1 MKLRFDAHQPFQ
13 VRAVEAVADLL
24 DGQPPVEAAVDLGPG
39 DLPAVANRLDL
50 DEPRLVAN
58 LRRVQEDNG
67 IRPDDGL
74 RFLEEEI
81 EAPGGTR
88 TVRFPN
94 FSVEMETGTGKTY
107 VYLRTMLELFH
118 RYRLRKFIVV
128 VPSVAIREGVL
139 KSLEVTRDHFARLYG
154 NTVLRHAAYD
164 ASSRSQVSQF
174 ALSGGV
180 EVLVMTI
187 DAFNKAA
194 NVIRR
199 SADRLQGRAPIEY
212 IQAARP
218 VLILDEPQNMESP
231 KSRAALASLDPLLAL
246 RYSATHRRPYN
257 LVCRLTPF
265 DAYRQGLVKRIEVAS
280 VAREE
285 DAGRPW
291 VRVAGVRSGRRSVTA
306 RLAVRKLSAGGAPRE
321 STVTVRAGD
330 SLAEKTA
337 RSEYRGF
344 DVDEIDAG
352 REVVRFSNGVELRA
366 GEEHGPDREALFRE
380 QIRLTLDEHFR
391 KQDRLRG
398 AGIKVL
404 SLFFIDRVANYAG
417 PEALIRRLFDEAF
430 DALKGGWPEWRDLA
444 PEAVQAGYFAHR
456 RRGGAVEWLDS
467 VSGESAED
475 AAAYSLIMRDKEA
488 LLSFPGPAD
497 CDEDRRRRQVAFLFS
512 HSALREGWDNPN
524 VFQICTLNQSV
535 SEVRKRQ
542 EVGRGMRLCVDQE
555 GRRVRDGE
563 INVLTV
569 VANESYRRYAAGL
582 QSEIAEEYRA
592 EIESRCGRA
601 LSALGEAERRRL
613 EEEYGAGILPPA
625 PRRAGSR
632 PSAGRDGELS
642 PEFRRLWERVEART
656 RFALRIDTDRL
667 VAGALGELESRPLS
681 RPGLT
686 VARGR
691 IQVKGP
697 GAFEAQA
704 QGETRGVAAE
714 GGGLLPNLLE
724 TMADLL
730 ERASP
735 PVRVTR
741 RTLLEIFRAAPDP
754 EAALASPH
762 EFAAAAAAGLRGSLA
777 GLLARGVQYERR
789 DGWYEMSQV
798 EEGDPLSFA
807 GLEGRGGVE
816 LCARLPRSF
825 TVPTPAGAC
834 DPDWAVVTSREGEG
848 WRLYLLPRRR
858 LTRRLGAAAGG
869 AGCPPEAP
877 VAGDAGLAPAGAPGA
892 G

>member
-13 VRAVEAVADLL
+13 VRAVEAVAGLL
-24 DGQPPVEAAVDLGPG
+24 LGQPPVEAAVDLGPG

-50 DEPRLVAN
+50 DEERLLLN
-58 LRRVQEDNG
+58 LRQVQEVNG
-67 IRPDDGL
+67 IRPDAGL
-74 RFLEEEI
+74 RPIEEEI
-81 EAPGGTR
+81 EAPGGSR
-88 TVRFPN
+88 AVRFWN

-107 VYLRTMLELFH
+107 VYLRTILELFQ

-139 KSLEVTRDHFARLYG
+139 KTLGVTRDHFSRLYG
-154 NTVLRHAAYD
+154 NTVLRHAEYD
-164 ASSRSQVSQF
+164 ATSRSQVCQF
-174 ALSGGV
+174 ALSDAI

-187 DAFNKAA
+187 DAFNKSA

-199 SADRLQGRAPIEY
+199 SSDRLQGRAPIQY

-218 VLILDEPQNMESP
+218 VLVLDEPQNMESA

-265 DAYRQGLVKRIEVAS
+265 EAYRQGLVKRIEVAS

-285 DAGRPW
+285 DAGRAW
-291 VRVAGVRSGRRSVTA
+291 VRVAGVRSGKRSVTA
-306 RLAVRKLSAGGAPRE
+306 RLVVHKPSAGGAPRE
-321 STVTVRAGD
+321 SRVTVGAGD
-330 SLAEKTA
+330 SLAAKTG

-344 DVDEIDAG
+344 EVDEIDAG
-352 REVVRFSNGVELRA
+352 AGVVRFANGLEVRA
-366 GEEHGPDREALFRE
+366 GEEQEPDREALFRE
-380 QIRLTLDEHFR
+380 QIRLTVAEHFR
-391 KQDRLRG
+391 KQARLRP

-417 PEALIRRLFDEAF
+417 PEGLIRRLFDEAF
-430 DALKGGWPEWRDLA
+430 NDLKGGWPESRDLG
-444 PEAVQAGYFAHR
+444 PEAVQAGYFAQRR

-475 AAAYSLIMRDKEA
+475 EAAYALIMRDKES
-488 LLSFPGPAD
+488 LLSFPGAAD
-497 CDEDRRRRQVAFLFS
+497 GDDARRRKQVAFLFS

-563 INVLTV
+563 VNVLTV

-582 QSEIAEEYRA
+582 QREIAEEYREA
-592 EIESRCGRA
+592 IESRCGRP
-601 LSALGEAERRRL
+601 LSALGE
-613 EEEYGAGILPPA
+613 EEHGAGILPPP
-625 PRRAGSR
+625 PRRAGAWPSR
-632 PSAGRDGELS
+632 GRDGELS
-642 PEFRRLWERVEART
+642 PEFRRLWERVEPRT

-667 VAGALGELESRPLS
+667 VAGARREIGKRPLS

-686 VARGR
+686 IARGR
-691 IQVKGP
+691 LEVKGE
-697 GAFEAQA
+697 GAFEARA
-704 QGETRGVAAE
+704 QSEARRCGAHRRVADS
-714 GGGLLPNLLE
+714 GGSALPNLLE
-724 TMADLL
+724 VMADLL
-730 ERASP
+730 ERTSP

-741 RTLLEIFRAAPDP
+741 RTMLEIFRAAPDK

-762 EFAAAAAAGLRGSLA
+762 EFAAAAAAGIRKSLA
-777 GLLARGVQYERR
+777 ALLARGVKYGRK

-798 EEGDPLSFA
+798 EAEDPLLPASRC
-807 GLEGRGGVE
+807 GRGFAEELEARGDVE
-816 LCARLPRSF
+816 LCTRLPQGF
-825 TVPTPAGAC
+825 TVLTPAGAW
-834 DPDWAVVTSREGEG
+834 DPDWAVVTAGEG
-848 WRLYLLPRRR
+848 GEWRLYLLR
-858 LTRRLGAAAGG
+858 
-869 AGCPPEAP
+869 
-877 VAGDAGLAPAGAPGA
+877 DAGRDGG
-892 G
+892 GGSGGR

>member
-74 RFLEEEI
+74 RPMEEEI

-118 RYRLRKFIVV
+118 RYRLRKFIIV

-139 KSLEVTRDHFARLYG
+139 KSLVVTRDHFARLYG
-154 NTVLRHAAYD
+154 NTVLRHAGYD
-164 ASSRSQVSQF
+164 ASSRSQVNQF

-218 VLILDEPQNMESP
+218 VLVLDEPQNMESP

-280 VAREE
+280 VSREE
-285 DAGRPW
+285 DPGRPW
-291 VRVAGVRSGRRSVTA
+291 IRVAGVRSGRRSVTA

-321 STVTVRAGD
+321 STLTVRAGD
-330 SLAEKTA
+330 SLADKTG

-380 QIRLTLDEHFR
+380 QIRLTVDEHFR
-391 KQDRLRG
+391 KQARLRA

-417 PEALIRRLFDEAF
+417 PDGLIRRLFDETF

-475 AAAYSLIMRDKEA
+475 AAAYALIMRDKEA

-497 CDEDRRRRQVAFLFS
+497 GGEDRRRRQVAFLFS

-555 GRRVRDGE
+555 GRRVRDGGV
-563 INVLTV
+563 NVLTV

-582 QSEIAEEYRA
+582 QREIAEEYRE
-592 EIESRCGRA
+592 EIESRCGRP

-625 PRRAGSR
+625 PRRAGSP

-667 VAGALGELESRPLS
+667 VAGAIGELESRPLS

-691 IQVKGP
+691 IQVKGS

-714 GGGLLPNLLE
+714 GGSLLPNLLE

-735 PVRVTR
+735 PVRVTH

-754 EAALASPH
+754 EAALANPQA
-762 EFAAAAAAGLRGSLA
+762 FAAAAAAGLRGSLA
-777 GLLARGVQYERR
+777 GLLAGGVKYERR

-848 WRLYLLPRRR
+848 WRLYLLPEAEADAEARGCGWR
-858 LTRRLGAAAGG
+858 GG
-869 AGCPPEAP
+869 M
-877 VAGDAGLAPAGAPGA
+877 PAGSRRGR
-892 G
+892 

>member
-24 DGQPPVEAAVDLGPG
+24 RGQPPIEAAVDLGPG

-50 DEPRLVAN
+50 DEERLLAN
-58 LRRVQEDNG
+58 LRRVQAGNG

-74 RFLEEEI
+74 RAIEEEI
-81 EAPGGTR
+81 EAPGGSR
-88 TVRFPN
+88 RVRFWN

-107 VYLRTMLELFH
+107 VYLRTILELFH

-139 KSLEVTRDHFARLYG
+139 KSLRVTRDHFSRLYG
-154 NTVLRHAAYD
+154 NTVLRHAEYD
-164 ASSRSQVSQF
+164 ASSRSQVCQF

-194 NVIRR
+194 NVIRQR
-199 SADRLQGRAPIEY
+199 SDRLQGRAPIEF
-212 IQAARP
+212 IQASRP
-218 VLILDEPQNMESP
+218 VLVLDEPQNMESP

-265 DAYRQGLVKRIEVAS
+265 EAYRQGLVKGIEVAS
-280 VAREE
+280 VSREE
-285 DAGRPW
+285 DAGRAW
-291 VRVAGVRSGRRSVTA
+291 VRVAGVRSGKRSVTA
-306 RLAVRKLSAGGAPRE
+306 RLVVRKLSGSGAVRE
-321 STVTVRAGD
+321 STVTVGRGD
-330 SLAEKTA
+330 SLAAKTG

-352 REVVRFSNGVELRA
+352 LGVVRFTNDVELRA

-380 QIRLTLDEHFR
+380 QIRLTVAEHFR
-391 KQDRLRG
+391 KQARLRP

-417 PEALIRRLFDEAF
+417 PEGVIRRLFDEAF
-430 DALKGGWPEWRDLA
+430 DALKGGWPEWRDLEPA
-444 PEAVQAGYFAHR
+444 AVQAGYFAQRR

-467 VSGESAED
+467 VSGQSAED
-475 AAAYSLIMRDKEA
+475 EAAYALIMRDKET
-488 LLSFPGPAD
+488 LLSFPGAAD
-497 CDEDRRRRQVAFLFS
+497 GGETRRRKQVAFLFS

-563 INVLTV
+563 VNVLTV

-582 QSEIAEEYRA
+582 QREIADEYRE
-592 EIESRCGRA
+592 EIESRCGRP
-601 LSALGEAERRRL
+601 LSALGEEERRRL
-613 EEEYGAGILPPA
+613 EEEYGAGILPPP
-625 PRRAGSR
+625 PRRAGAR
-632 PSAGRDGELS
+632 PSRGRDGELS

-667 VAGALGELESRPLS
+667 VAGARRELESRPLS

-686 VARGR
+686 IARAR
-691 IQVKGP
+691 IEVKG
-697 GAFEAQA
+697 GSTFEARA
-704 QGETRGVAAE
+704 QSEARRCGAHRNLAGAGRSA
-714 GGGLLPNLLE
+714 LPNLLE
-724 TMADLL
+724 VMADLL
-730 ERASP
+730 ERTSP
-735 PVRVTR
+735 PVRLTR
-741 RTLLEIFRAAPDP
+741 RTLLEVFRAAPDKG
-754 EAALASPH
+754 AALASPH
-762 EFAAAAAAGLRGSLA
+762 EFAAAAAAGIRKSLA
-777 GLLARGVQYERR
+777 ALLTGGIKYERKGR
-789 DGWYEMSQV
+789 WYEMSQV
-798 EEGDPLSFA
+798 EEEDPLLSASERGTGFA
-807 GLEGRGGVE
+807 EELRTRGDVKM
-816 LCARLPRSF
+816 CTRLPGSF
-825 TVPTPAGAC
+825 TVPTPAGPC
-834 DPDWAVVTSREGEG
+834 DPDRAVVTAQMGGE
-848 WRLYLLPRRR
+848 WRLYLLRD
-858 LTRRLGAAAGG
+858 AGPDD
-869 AGCPPEAP
+869 PPEAP
-877 VAGDAGLAPAGAPGA
+877 GAR
-892 G
+892 

>member
-1 MKLRFDAHQPFQ
+1 MKLRFDSHQAFQ
-13 VRAVEAVADLL
+13 VRAVEAVAGLFP
-24 DGQPPVEAAVDLGPG
+24 GPPPDEGAADLGPG

-50 DEPRLVAN
+50 DEPRLLAN
-58 LRRVQEDNG
+58 LRRVQQGNG

-81 EAPGGTR
+81 EAPGGGR
-88 TVRFPN
+88 AVRFLN

-107 VYLRTMLELFH
+107 VYLRTILELHH
-118 RYRLRKFIVV
+118 RCRLRKFIVV
-128 VPSVAIREGVL
+128 VPSVAVREGVL
-139 KSLEVTRDHFARLYG
+139 KTLRVTRDHFARLYG

-164 ASSRSQVSQF
+164 AASRSQVSQF

-199 SADRLQGRAPIEY
+199 SADRLQGRAPVEFIR
-212 IQAARP
+212 AARP

-265 DAYRQGLVKRIEVAS
+265 EAWRQGLVKRIEVAS
-280 VAREE
+280 AAL
-285 DAGRPW
+285 DDDPGRAV
-291 VRVAGVRSGRRSVTA
+291 VRVAGVRSGKRSVSA
-306 RLAVRKLSAGGAPRE
+306 RLAVRKSAAGGAPRE
-321 STVTVRAGD
+321 SKVTVRAGD
-330 SLAEKTA
+330 SLEAKTG
-337 RSEYRGF
+337 RGEYRGF

-352 REVVRFSNGVELRA
+352 LGRVRFANGVELGA

-380 QIRLTLDEHFR
+380 QIRLTVDAHFR
-391 KQDRLRG
+391 RQARLRA

-417 PEALIRRLFDEAF
+417 PDPLIRRLFDEAF
-430 DALKGGWPEWRDLA
+430 DDLKAPWPEWRDLEPA
-444 PEAVQAGYFAHR
+444 AAQAGYFACRR

-475 AAAYSLIMRDKEA
+475 AAACELIMRDKEA

-497 CDEDRRRRQVAFLFS
+497 GDGDRRRKQVAFLFS

-524 VFQICTLNQSV
+524 VFQICTLNQSI

-542 EVGRGMRLCVDQE
+542 EVGRGLRLCVDQS
-555 GRRVRDGE
+555 GRRVRDSE
-563 INVLTV
+563 VNVLTV

-582 QSEIAEEYRA
+582 QKEIAAEYRG
-592 EIESRCGRA
+592 EIESRCGRP
-601 LSALGEAERRRL
+601 LSALGEEERRRL

-632 PSAGRDGELS
+632 PAGASGGELT
-642 PEFRRLWERVEART
+642 PAFRRLWERVEPRT
-656 RFALRIDTDRL
+656 CFALRIDADRL
-667 VAGALGELESRPLS
+667 VAGALREIGRRPLA

-686 VARGR
+686 VSRGR
-691 IQVKGP
+691 IDMKGP
-697 GAFEAQA
+697 GAFEARA
-704 QGETRGVAAE
+704 LEESRSAAGPEGVAA
-714 GGGLLPNLLE
+714 PNLVDI
-724 TMADLL
+724 MGDLL
-730 ERASP
+730 ERSSP

-741 RTLLEIFRAAPDP
+741 RTLLEIFRAAPDK
-754 EAALASPH
+754 EAALASPR
-762 EFAAAAAAGLRGSLA
+762 EFAAAAAAGVRRSLA
-777 GLLARGVQYERR
+777 GLLARGIRYERK

-798 EEGDPLSFA
+798 EEGDPLPRP
-807 GLEGRGGVE
+807 GGRGVE
-816 LCARLPRSF
+816 LRDRLPGWF
-825 TVPTPAGAC
+825 TVATPAGPC
-834 DPDWAVVTSREGEG
+834 DPGLAVVTSGEG
-848 WRLYLLPRRR
+848 GEWRLYLLP
-858 LTRRLGAAAGG
+858 GPEDS
-869 AGCPPEAP
+869 PPAD
-877 VAGDAGLAPAGAPGA
+877 G
-892 G
+892 

>member
-24 DGQPPVEAAVDLGPG
+24 RGQPPLEAAVDLGPA
-39 DLPAVANRLDL
+39 DLPAVGNRLDL
-50 DEPRLVAN
+50 DEPRLLAN
-58 LRRVQEDNG
+58 LRQVQEGGG

-74 RFLEEEI
+74 RFIEEEI
-81 EAPGGTR
+81 DAPGGKR
-88 TVRFPN
+88 SVRFPN

-107 VYLRTMLELFH
+107 VYLRTILELFH
-118 RYRLRKFIVV
+118 RCRLRKFIVV

-139 KSLEVTRDHFARLYG
+139 KTLGVTRDHFARLYG
-154 NTVLRHAAYD
+154 NTVLRHAEYD
-164 ASSRSQVSQF
+164 ASSRSQVSQY
-174 ALSGGV
+174 ALSGSV

-199 SADRLQGRAPIEY
+199 GTDRLRGRAPIEY
-212 IQAARP
+212 IQAVRP
-218 VLILDEPQNMESP
+218 ILILDEPQNMESP
-231 KSRAALASLDPLLAL
+231 KSRGALASLDPLLAL

-265 DAYRQGLVKRIEVAS
+265 EAYRQGLVKRIEVAS

-285 DAGRPW
+285 DAGRAW
-291 VRVAGVRSGRRSVTA
+291 VRLAGVRSGKRSVTA
-306 RLAVRKLSAGGAPRE
+306 RLAVRKLSAAGAPRE
-321 STVTVRAGD
+321 STVSVRAGD
-330 SLAEKTA
+330 SLADKTG
-337 RSEYRGF
+337 RGEYLGF

-352 REVVRFSNGVELRA
+352 LGVVRFANGVTLRA

-380 QIRLTLDEHFR
+380 QIRLTVDEHLR
-391 KQDRLRG
+391 KQARLRA
-398 AGIKVL
+398 AGVKVL
-404 SLFFIDRVANYAG
+404 SLFFIDRVAGYAAPDG
-417 PEALIRRLFDEAF
+417 LIRRLFDESF
-430 DALKGGWPEWRDLA
+430 DALKGGYPEWRDLEPA
-444 PEAVQAGYFAHR
+444 AVQAGYFACRR
-456 RRGGAVEWLDS
+456 RRGGGVEWLDS

-488 LLSFPGPAD
+488 LLSFPGAAD
-497 CDEDRRRRQVAFLFS
+497 GDEDRRRRQVAFLFS

-582 QSEIAEEYRA
+582 QREIADEYRE
-592 EIESRCGRA
+592 EIEHRCGRP
-601 LSALGEAERRRL
+601 LSALGEEERRRL
-613 EEEYGAGILPPA
+613 EEEYGEGILPPG

-632 PSAGRDGELS
+632 PSDVSESELD

-667 VAGALGELESRPLS
+667 VEGARREIGRRPLV

-686 VARGR
+686 VSRGR
-691 IQVKGP
+691 IEVKGP

-704 QGETRGVAAE
+704 QGETRGVANP
-714 GGGLLPNLLE
+714 GGGAAPNLVE
-724 TMADLL
+724 VMAGLL

-741 RTLLEIFRAAPDP
+741 RTLLEIYRAAPDK
-754 EAALASPH
+754 EEALASPR
-762 EFAAAAAAGLRGSLA
+762 EFAAAAAAGLRRSLA
-777 GLLARGVQYERR
+777 GLLAGGVKYEHR

-798 EEGDPLSFA
+798 EEGDPLLASAGGKGFA
-807 GLEGRGGVE
+807 ELEGRGDVE

-825 TVPTPAGAC
+825 TVPTPAGRC
-834 DPDWAVVTSREGEG
+834 DPDWAVVTAEERGG
-848 WRLYLLPRRR
+848 WRLYLLPEPRREDSPP
-858 LTRRLGAAAGG
+858 GG
-869 AGCPPEAP
+869 R
-877 VAGDAGLAPAGAPGA
+877 
-892 G
+892 

>member
-24 DGQPPVEAAVDLGPG
+24 RGLPPAEAAMDLGPA
-39 DLPAVANRLDL
+39 DLPAVGNRLDL
-50 DEPRLVAN
+50 DEPRLLAN
-58 LRRVQEDNG
+58 LRRVQEG
-67 IRPDDGL
+67 SGLRPDDGL
-74 RFLEEEI
+74 RCLEEEI
-81 EAPGGTR
+81 EAPGGRR

-107 VYLRTMLELFH
+107 VYLRTILELHH

-139 KSLEVTRDHFARLYG
+139 KTLEVTRDHFARLYG
-154 NTVLRHAAYD
+154 NTVLRHAEYD

-199 SADRLQGRAPIEY
+199 GTDRLRGRAPIEY

-218 VLILDEPQNMESP
+218 LLVLDEPQNMESP

-265 DAYRQGLVKRIEVAS
+265 EAYRQGLVKRIEVAS
-280 VAREE
+280 VARE
-285 DAGRPW
+285 DTGRAW
-291 VRVAGVRSGRRSVTA
+291 VRAAGVKSGKRSVTA
-306 RLAVRKLSAGGAPRE
+306 RLGVHKLSAAGAPRE
-321 STVTVRAGD
+321 STVTVRDGD
-330 SLAEKTA
+330 SLADKTG
-337 RSEYRGF
+337 RGEYQGF

-352 REVVRFSNGVELRA
+352 LGVVRFANGVTLRA

-380 QIRLTLDEHFR
+380 QIRLTVDEHLR
-391 KQDRLRG
+391 KQARLG
-398 AGIKVL
+398 AAGVKVL
-404 SLFFIDRVANYAG
+404 SLFFIDRVASYAAPDG
-417 PEALIRRLFDEAF
+417 LIRRLFDEAF
-430 DALKGGWPEWRDLA
+430 EALKGGYPEWRDLEPA
-444 PEAVQAGYFAHR
+444 AVQAGYFACRR

-475 AAAYSLIMRDKEA
+475 AAAHALIMRDKET
-488 LLSFPGPAD
+488 LLSFSGAAD
-497 CDEDRRRRQVAFLFS
+497 GDEERRRRQVAFLFS

-582 QSEIAEEYRA
+582 QREIAEEDRE
-592 EIESRCGRA
+592 EIEHRCGRP
-601 LSALGEAERRRL
+601 LSALGEEERRRL
-613 EEEYGAGILPPA
+613 EEEYGEGILPPA
-625 PRRAGSR
+625 PRRAGPR
-632 PSAGRDGELS
+632 PSDVSDGELD
-642 PEFRRLWERVEART
+642 PVFRRLWERVEGWT

-667 VAGALGELESRPLS
+667 VEGALREIGERPLP

-691 IQVKGP
+691 IEVKGS
-697 GAFEAQA
+697 GAFEARSLD
-704 QGETRGVAAE
+704 GERSVA
-714 GGGLLPNLLE
+714 GGGGGALPNLLE
-724 TMADLL
+724 AMAGLL

-741 RTLLEIFRAAPDP
+741 RTLLEIFRAAPDK
-754 EAALASPH
+754 EEALASPR

-777 GLLARGVQYERR
+777 GLLAGGVKYEHR

-798 EEGDPLSFA
+798 EEGDPLLASAGGRGFA
-807 GLEGRGGVE
+807 ELEGRGDVE

-825 TVPTPAGAC
+825 TVPTPAGRC
-834 DPDWAVVTSREGEG
+834 DPDWAVVTAEERGG
-848 WRLYLLPRRR
+848 WRPYLLPEPRREDSPP
-858 LTRRLGAAAGG
+858 GG
-869 AGCPPEAP
+869 R
-877 VAGDAGLAPAGAPGA
+877 
-892 G
+892 

>member
-50 DEPRLVAN
+50 GEERLLAN

-74 RFLEEEI
+74 RPMEEEI

-139 KSLEVTRDHFARLYG
+139 KSLVLTRDHFARLYG
-154 NTVLRHAAYD
+154 NTLLRHAGYD

-174 ALSGGV
+174 ALSGSV

-194 NVIRR
+194 NIIRR

-280 VAREE
+280 VSREE

-291 VRVAGVRSGRRSVTA
+291 IRVAGVRSGQRSVTA
-306 RLAVRKLSAGGAPRE
+306 RLAVRKSSAGGGVRE
-321 STVTVRAGD
+321 STLTVRAGD
-330 SLAEKTA
+330 SLADKTG

-352 REVVRFSNGVELRA
+352 REVVRFANGVELRA
-366 GEEHGPDREALFRE
+366 GEEHGPDQEALFRE
-380 QIRLTLDEHFR
+380 QIRLTVDEHFR
-391 KQDRLRG
+391 KQARLRA

-417 PEALIRRLFDEAF
+417 PDGLIRRLFDEAF

-456 RRGGAVEWLDS
+456 RRRGAVEWLDS

-475 AAAYSLIMRDKEA
+475 AAAYALIMRDKEA
-488 LLSFPGPAD
+488 LLSFPAAAD
-497 CDEDRRRRQVAFLFS
+497 DDEERRRKRVAFLFS

-582 QSEIAEEYRA
+582 QTEIAEEYRA
-592 EIESRCGRA
+592 EIESRCGRP

-632 PSAGRDGELS
+632 PSAGRDGEPG

-667 VAGALGELESRPLS
+667 VAGAIGELESRPLS

-691 IQVKGP
+691 IQVKGS

-704 QGETRGVAAE
+704 RGETRGVAAE
-714 GGGLLPNLLE
+714 GGSLLPNLLE

-735 PVRVTR
+735 PVRLTR
-741 RTLLEIFRAAPDP
+741 RTLLEVFRAAPDP

-762 EFAAAAAAGLRGSLA
+762 EFAAAAAAGLRRSLA
-777 GLLARGVQYERR
+777 GLLAGGVKYERR

-848 WRLYLLPRRR
+848 WRLYLLPEAEADAEARGFGWR
-858 LTRRLGAAAGG
+858 GGMPAGG
-869 AGCPPEAP
+869 ARGR
-877 VAGDAGLAPAGAPGA
+877 
-892 G
+892 

>member
-13 VRAVEAVADLL
+13 ARAVEAVSDLL
-24 DGQPPVEAAVDLGPG
+24 QGQPPLEAAVDLGPG

-50 DEPRLVAN
+50 DEQRLLAN
-58 LRRVQEDNG
+58 LRQVQADKG

-74 RFLEEEI
+74 RLLEEEI
-81 EAPGGTR
+81 DAPGGKR

-107 VYLRTMLELFH
+107 VYLRTLLELFH
-118 RYRLRKFIVV
+118 RYRLRKFIIV

-139 KSLEVTRDHFARLYG
+139 KSLRVTRDHFARLYG
-154 NTVLRHAAYD
+154 NTVLRHAEYD

-174 ALSGGV
+174 ALSGSV

-199 SADRLQGRAPIEY
+199 STDRLQGRAPIEY
-212 IQAARP
+212 IQAVRP
-218 VLILDEPQNMESP
+218 VLVLDEPQNMESP

-280 VAREE
+280 VAREG
-285 DAGRPW
+285 DAGGPHLRL
-291 VRVAGVRSGRRSVTA
+291 AGVRTGRRSVSA
-306 RLAVRKLSAGGAPRE
+306 RLAVRKLSAGGARRE

-330 SLAEKTA
+330 RLADKTG
-337 RSEYRGF
+337 RREYRGF
-344 DVDEIDAG
+344 DVDGIDAG
-352 REVVRFSNGVELRA
+352 RGVVRFANGVEVRA
-366 GEEHGPDREALFRE
+366 GEEHGPNREALFRE
-380 QIRLTLDEHFR
+380 QIRLTVDEHLR
-391 KQDRLRG
+391 KQARLRA
-398 AGIKVL
+398 AGVKVL

-417 PEALIRRLFDEAF
+417 PDALIRRLFDEAF
-430 DALKGGWPEWRDLA
+430 DALKGGWPEWRDLE
-444 PEAVQAGYFAHR
+444 PDAVQAGYFACR

-475 AAAYSLIMRDKEA
+475 AAAYELIMRDKEA
-488 LLSFPGPAD
+488 LLCFPDPAD
-497 CDEDRRRRQVAFLFS
+497 DGETRRRRQVAFLFS

-555 GRRVRDGE
+555 GRRVHDGE

-582 QSEIAEEYRA
+582 QREIAEEYRA
-592 EIESRCGRA
+592 EIESRCGGP
-601 LSALGEAERRRL
+601 LSALGEEQRRRL
-613 EEEYGAGILPPA
+613 EEEHGAGILPPA

-632 PSAGRDGELS
+632 PAAGRDGELS
-642 PEFRRLWERVEART
+642 PEFHRLWERVQART
-656 RFALRIDTDRL
+656 RFVLRIDTDRL
-667 VAGALGELESRPLS
+667 VAGALRELGSRPLS

-686 VARGR
+686 VGRAR
-691 IQVKGP
+691 IEVKGS

-704 QGETRGVAAE
+704 EGAAQAVSDPE
-714 GGGLLPNLLE
+714 GGAALNVADAGGGLPNLLE
-724 TMADLL
+724 IMADLL

-741 RTLLEIFRAAPDP
+741 RTLLEIFRAAPDK
-754 EAALASPH
+754 EGALASPH
-762 EFAAAAAAGLRGSLA
+762 EFAAAAAAGLRKSLAASLA
-777 GLLARGVQYERR
+777 GGIRYERK
-789 DGWYEMSQV
+789 DGWYEVSQV
-798 EEGDPLSFA
+798 EEEDPLLSA
-807 GLEGRGGVE
+807 SRRGRGM
-816 LCARLPRSF
+816 CARLPAWF
-825 TVPTPAGAC
+825 TVPTPAGPC
-834 DPDWAVVTSREGEG
+834 DPDRAVVTEREEEG
-848 WRLYLLPRRR
+848 WRLYLLPEPGPDGPRG
-858 LTRRLGAAAGG
+858 TRSG
-869 AGCPPEAP
+869 
-877 VAGDAGLAPAGAPGA
+877 
-892 G
+892 

>member
-13 VRAVEAVADLL
+13 ARAVEAVAGLL
-24 DGQPPVEAAVDLGPG
+24 QGQPPLEAAVGLGPG

-50 DEPRLVAN
+50 DERRLLAN
-58 LRRVQEDNG
+58 LRRVQADKG

-74 RFLEEEI
+74 RLLEEEI
-81 EAPGGTR
+81 DAPGGKR

-107 VYLRTMLELFH
+107 VYLRTLMELFH
-118 RYRLRKFIVV
+118 RYRLRKFIIV

-139 KSLEVTRDHFARLYG
+139 KTLGVTRDHFARLYG
-154 NTVLRHAAYD
+154 NTILRHAEYD

-174 ALSGGV
+174 ALSGSV

-199 SADRLQGRAPIEY
+199 STDRLQGRAPIEY
-212 IQAARP
+212 IQAVRP
-218 VLILDEPQNMESP
+218 VLVLDEPQSMESP

-280 VAREE
+280 VAREG
-285 DAGRPW
+285 DAGGPHLRL
-291 VRVAGVRSGRRSVTA
+291 AGVKSGRRSVSA

-321 STVTVRAGD
+321 STITVRAGD
-330 SLAEKTA
+330 SLADRTG
-337 RSEYRGF
+337 RREYRGF
-344 DVDEIDAG
+344 DVGEIDAG
-352 REVVRFSNGVELRA
+352 LGVVRFANGVELRA

-380 QIRLTLDEHFR
+380 QIRLTVDEHLR
-391 KQDRLRG
+391 KQDRLRA
-398 AGIKVL
+398 AGVKVL

-417 PEALIRRLFDEAF
+417 PDPLIRRLFDEAF
-430 DALKGGWPEWRDLA
+430 DELKGPWPEWRDLEPA
-444 PEAVQAGYFAHR
+444 AVQAGYFAQR
-456 RRGGAVEWLDS
+456 RRGIGVEWLDS

-475 AAAYSLIMRDKEA
+475 QAAYELIMRDKEA
-488 LLSFPGPAD
+488 LLSFPAAGD
-497 CDEDRRRRQVAFLFS
+497 GDEDRRRRQVAFLFS

-555 GRRVRDGE
+555 GRRVHDGE

-582 QSEIAEEYRA
+582 QREIAEEYRG
-592 EIESRCGRA
+592 EIESRCGRP
-601 LSALGEAERRRL
+601 LGALGEEQRRRL

-632 PSAGRDGELS
+632 PAGGRDGELS
-642 PEFRRLWERVEART
+642 PEFRRLWERVQART

-667 VAGALGELESRPLS
+667 VAGALRELEGRPLS

-686 VARGR
+686 VGRAR
-691 IQVKGP
+691 IEVKGS

-704 QGETRGVAAE
+704 EGAAQAVADPEGATAPSVADA
-714 GGGLLPNLLE
+714 GGGLANLLE
-724 TMADLL
+724 IMADLL

-735 PVRVTR
+735 PLRVTR
-741 RTLLEIFRAAPDP
+741 RTLLEVFRATPDQ

-762 EFAAAAAAGLRGSLA
+762 EFAAAAAAGLRKSLAASLA
-777 GLLARGVQYERR
+777 GGIRYERK
-789 DGWYEMSQV
+789 DGWYEVSQV
-798 EEGDPLSFA
+798 EEEDPLLSA
-807 GLEGRGGVE
+807 SRRGRGFAEVE
-816 LCARLPRSF
+816 ARGEVRMCARLPGWF
-825 TVPTPAGAC
+825 TVPTPAGSC
-834 DPDWAVVTSREGEG
+834 DPDRAVVTEREGEG
-848 WRLYLLPRRR
+848 WRLYLLPEPEPDGPRG
-858 LTRRLGAAAGG
+858 TRGG
-869 AGCPPEAP
+869 
-877 VAGDAGLAPAGAPGA
+877 
-892 G
+892 

>member
-13 VRAVEAVADLL
+13 VRAVEAVAGLL
-24 DGQPPVEAAVDLGPG
+24 RGQPPLEAAVDLGAG

-50 DEPRLVAN
+50 DEPRLLAN
-58 LRRVQEDNG
+58 LRRVQAEKG

-81 EAPGGTR
+81 DAPGGKR
-88 TVRFPN
+88 AVRFPN

-107 VYLRTMLELFH
+107 VYLRTLLELFH
-118 RYRLRKFIVV
+118 RYRLRKFIIV

-139 KSLEVTRDHFARLYG
+139 KSLRVTRDHFARLYG
-154 NTVLRHAAYD
+154 NTVLRHAGYD

-174 ALSGGV
+174 ALSGNV

-187 DAFNKAA
+187 AAFNKAA

-199 SADRLQGRAPIEY
+199 STDRLQGRAPIEY
-212 IQAARP
+212 IQAVRP
-218 VLILDEPQNMESP
+218 VLVLDEPQNMESP
-231 KSRAALASLDPLLAL
+231 RSRAALASLDPLLAL

-265 DAYRQGLVKRIEVAS
+265 DAYRRGLVKRIEVAS
-280 VAREE
+280 VAREG
-285 DAGRPW
+285 DAGRPHL
-291 VRVAGVRSGRRSVTA
+291 RLAGVRSGKRSVTA
-306 RLAVRKLSAGGAPRE
+306 RLAVRKLSAGAPRE
-321 STVTVRAGD
+321 STVSVRAGD
-330 SLAEKTA
+330 RLADKTG
-337 RSEYRGF
+337 RREYRGF

-352 REVVRFSNGVELRA
+352 RGVVRFANGVELRA

-380 QIRLTLDEHFR
+380 QIRLTVDEHLR
-391 KQDRLRG
+391 KQARLRA
-398 AGIKVL
+398 AGVKVL
-404 SLFFIDRVANYAG
+404 SLFFIDRVANYAA
-417 PEALIRRLFDEAF
+417 PDALIRRLFDEAF
-430 DALKGGWPEWRDLA
+430 DAFKGGYPEWRDLE
-444 PEAVQAGYFAHR
+444 PDAVQAGYFAQRR

-467 VSGESAED
+467 VSGESAADE
-475 AAAYSLIMRDKEA
+475 AAYALILRDQEA

-497 CDEDRRRRQVAFLFS
+497 AGEDRRRRQVAFLFS

-555 GRRVRDGE
+555 GRRVRDGG

-582 QSEIAEEYRA
+582 QREIAEEYRA
-592 EIESRCGRA
+592 EIESRCGRP
-601 LSALGEAERRRL
+601 LSALGEEERRRL

-632 PSAGRDGELS
+632 SAEGRDGELS
-642 PEFRRLWERVEART
+642 PEFRRLWERVQART

-667 VAGALGELESRPLS
+667 VAGTRRELESRPLS

-686 VARGR
+686 VGRAR
-691 IQVKGP
+691 IEVKGS

-704 QGETRGVAAE
+704 RGAAQAVAGPERDAALSLADA
-714 GGGLLPNLLE
+714 GGGLPNLLE
-724 TMADLL
+724 SVADLL

-741 RTLLEIFRAAPDP
+741 CTLLEIFRSAPDP
-754 EAALASPH
+754 QGALAHPH
-762 EFAAAAAAGLRGSLA
+762 EFAAAAASGLRRSLA
-777 GLLARGVQYERR
+777 RLVARGVKYERG

-798 EEGDPLSFA
+798 EEGDPLLA
-807 GLEGRGGVE
+807 ELEGRGDVE
-816 LCARLPRSF
+816 LRARLPRSF
-825 TVPTPAGAC
+825 CVPTPVGAC
-834 DPDWAVVTSREGEG
+834 DPDWAVVTAGSGEG
-848 WRLYLLPRRR
+848 WRLYLLP
-858 LTRRLGAAAGG
+858 
-869 AGCPPEAP
+869 EA
-877 VAGDAGLAPAGAPGA
+877 DAGARGEG
-892 G
+892 